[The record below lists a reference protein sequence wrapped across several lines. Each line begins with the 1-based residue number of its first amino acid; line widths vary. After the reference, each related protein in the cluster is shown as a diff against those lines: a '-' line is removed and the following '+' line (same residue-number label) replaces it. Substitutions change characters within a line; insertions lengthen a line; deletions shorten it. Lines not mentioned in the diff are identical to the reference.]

1 MASGFPGGGQ
11 NNQRQNRAGVQ
22 ARPRPDCC
30 WRTGSPA
37 RGAEITGAACS
48 RALQREHLRAAGR
61 AGHALHRGGPQE
73 RLKAMLPL
81 CTDAWCP
88 AAPPR
93 ARAHNGAQ
101 AGGSTPSLILV
112 LGRKESLRPARCEV
126 ETAAPRARA
135 GSRRQRGRGARRLR
149 GARPAAAACTP
160 AVQAN
165 RVWCEPGGRLLA
177 ALLQSQ
183 KCAAAASC
191 PAAWPPGLLCAVPPS
206 NCTTRLDLRT
216 SGAGRRAR
224 RST

>member
-22 ARPRPDCC
+22 ARPRLDCC

-93 ARAHNGAQ
+93 ARAQNGAQ

-112 LGRKESLRPARCEV
+112 LGRKESLRPAR
-126 ETAAPRARA
+126 ARWRQQRRARA
-135 GSRRQRGRGARRLR
+135 QGRGGSA
-149 GARPAAAACTP
+149 
-160 AVQAN
+160 
-165 RVWCEPGGRLLA
+165 
-177 ALLQSQ
+177 
-183 KCAAAASC
+183 
-191 PAAWPPGLLCAVPPS
+191 
-206 NCTTRLDLRT
+206 
-216 SGAGRRAR
+216 GAGRGGYGVRALRPLPAHQQCRQTVCGVSARWQAPRCAASEPEVCCRSLLSCCVAAGAAVR
-224 RST
+224 RAPL

>member
-1 MASGFPGGGQ
+1 MASGFPGRGQ

-22 ARPRPDCC
+22 ARPRLDCC

-93 ARAHNGAQ
+93 ARAQNGAQ

-165 RVWCEPGGRLLA
+165 RVWCERPVAGSSLRCFRARSVLPQPPVLLRGRRGCCAPCPPLTALLA
-177 ALLQSQ
+177 L
-183 KCAAAASC
+183 
-191 PAAWPPGLLCAVPPS
+191 
-206 NCTTRLDLRT
+206 T
-216 SGAGRRAR
+216 
-224 RST
+224 